1 MLRRRY
7 ACRIGARRA
16 ALPVRDH
23 RIGGDDR
30 RAERRRCH
38 RPAYLH
44 HVAFLPGSLLRGV
57 CGPTGHAFFS
67 PCARTRGRVPAPLA
81 RFSHLAQSISSKRP
95 GSKKM
100 PARSSRLAQVAEEAL
115 PCSGALYSPCVRC
128 QRARAAFRLVFLNL
142 HIARKEKSGYL
153 GWFFSSCA
161 QRRGLGCRSAQPPHA
176 QGEKNP
182 QNWPKM
188 ARFSCSRREKRATPR
203 GCGLRPPTP
212 SALRPRWQ
220 RPPARR

>member
-1 MLRRRY
+1 MIDALSDDGVTVQLISTTSPS
-7 ACRIGARRA
+7 CQA
-16 ALPVRDH
+16 ASSEASA
-23 RIGGDDR
+23 G
-30 RAERRRCH
+30 
-38 RPAYLH
+38 RPA
-44 HVAFLPGSLLRGV
+44 AR
-57 CGPTGHAFFS
+57 FS
-67 PCARTRGRVPAPLA
+67 RLAQEREEGFRPPLA

-188 ARFSCSRREKRATPR
+188 ARFSCSKREKRATPR
-203 GCGLRPPTP
+203 GCGLRSPTP